1 MINFKSVTLWLL
13 PFALSF
19 LLQKQLMLVDGR
31 STSDKSNAESA
42 SILNQALDELLQK
55 LYGDIEPRDEILW
68 NTKHS
73 EHVGDD
79 NAIHYSNE
87 WLVHVPNGKEAAD
100 GLAAQSGYENLGE
113 VRTRSNLLIN
123 CS

>member
-13 PFALSF
+13 PFALN
-19 LLQKQLMLVDGR
+19 LVLQQLVLVECK
-31 STSDKSNAESA
+31 STRKDSSVSG
-42 SILNQALDELLQK
+42 LNQALDGLLLK

-68 NTKHS
+68 NTKHA

-87 WLVHVPNGKEAAD
+87 WLVYVQEKEAAD
-100 GLAAQSGYENLGE
+100 RLAAQSGYENLGE

-123 CS
+123 CSWP